1 MLKIASWNVNGL
13 RAVLTRDNLN
23 WIKDYDIIGVQE
35 SKLSD
40 KLASDLLGFNVFYSL
55 AQKKGYSGVTLF
67 TKIPPVDVCASFTKT
82 GYKDSEGR
90 ILKTYFKDFLLY
102 NIYFPNGKKDND
114 RLKFKLDFYEV
125 LLAELVLELKSNPNI
140 IIMGDFNT
148 AHKPID
154 LARPKDNESVSG
166 FLIEERILIDRILDL
181 GFTDTFRHFNQE
193 PNHYTWWHL
202 RTNARS
208 RNVGWR
214 IDYIMTSHS
223 LTQSLTDAA
232 ILSDVMGSDHC
243 PVTLD
248 LKL

>member
-1 MLKIASWNVNGL
+1 MRLSFC
-13 RAVLTRDNLN
+13 
-23 WIKDYDIIGVQE
+23 YII
-35 SKLSD
+35 
-40 KLASDLLGFNVFYSL
+40 
-55 AQKKGYSGVTLF
+55 
-67 TKIPPVDVCASFTKT
+67 
-82 GYKDSEGR
+82 
-90 ILKTYFKDFLLY
+90 
-102 NIYFPNGKKDND
+102 
-114 RLKFKLDFYEV
+114 YEV

-166 FLIEERILIDRILDL
+166 FLIEERILIDRILNL
-181 GFTDTFRHFNQE
+181 GFTDTFRHFNQA